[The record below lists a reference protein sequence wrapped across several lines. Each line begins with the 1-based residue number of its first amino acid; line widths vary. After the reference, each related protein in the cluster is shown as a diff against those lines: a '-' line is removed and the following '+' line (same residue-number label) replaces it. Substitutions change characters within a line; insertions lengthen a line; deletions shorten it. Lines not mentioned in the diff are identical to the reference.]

1 MPSASGKNNMNAVRK
16 LIPTPNAGTEVSSL
30 RDSVRVLSEVIG
42 QLAERIDLLE
52 AREALRGYRP
62 VEAERSRRLA
72 HNVASRFA
80 LDSGV
85 RTGRT
90 PRGARSRA

>member
-1 MPSASGKNNMNAVRK
+1 MPSASGKNNMNSVRK
-16 LIPTPNAGTEVSSL
+16 LIPAPSAGPTEVSSL

-62 VEAERSRRLA
+62 VE
-72 HNVASRFA
+72 
-80 LDSGV
+80 G
-85 RTGRT
+85 
-90 PRGARSRA
+90 